1 MHVIDSNK
9 VHYVQVLYAQGFT
22 ISNQGEFSMAPVNKV
37 INRRNFRRA
46 QGASSVVTPCAGF
59 LKPVT
64 VDYREMG
71 LYIEFAVFRQPE
83 PA

>member
-1 MHVIDSNK
+1 
-9 VHYVQVLYAQGFT
+9 
-22 ISNQGEFSMAPVNKV
+22 MAPVNKV